1 MEAHTQHAGELQKKH
16 ASAVAGQEETR
27 TAPALSSSVEVQKN
41 RESGS
46 ELQKNRESGDEH
58 SV

>member
-1 MEAHTQHAGELQKKH
+1 
-16 ASAVAGQEETR
+16 VAGQEETR